1 MDVEKIIA
9 SIEATA
15 KAIDGK
21 VILDASTVD
30 ELKAT
35 DAANKEL
42 IAAEQ
47 AKTAEITAQLEAVKA
62 QVNVLET
69 EKVVAEAKV
78 YVASTEAAMLE
89 AKCDKER
96 RDAKRKKE
104 MEDKGFADA
113 ATVEAALCM
122 DEEDYAKF
130 VASLEKA
137 RELGKAQAE
146 KTIAQREE
154 ELAKSDLTKAKA
166 DKPTTNEMDLGLGGT
181 IKEKMAKMVSAIT
194 NEIKK

>member
-21 VILDASTVD
+21 VILDASAVD
-30 ELKAT
+30 ELKANDT
-35 DAANKEL
+35 ANKEL

-47 AKTAEITAQLEAVKA
+47 AKTAELSAQLEAVKA

>member
-21 VILDASTVD
+21 VILDASAVD
-30 ELKAT
+30 ELKANDT
-35 DAANKEL
+35 ANKEL

-47 AKTAEITAQLEAVKA
+47 AKTAELSAQLEAVKA

-78 YVASTEAAMLE
+78 YVASAEAAMLE

-146 KTIAQREE
+146 KTIAQREQ
-154 ELAKSDLTKAKA
+154 ELSQHDLTKAKA

-181 IKEKMAKMVSAIT
+181 LKEKMAKLANAIT

>member
-21 VILDASTVD
+21 VIVDASTVD

-154 ELAKSDLTKAKA
+154 ELAKSELTKAKA

>member
-166 DKPTTNEMDLGLGGT
+166 DKSTTNEMDLGLGGT

>member
-21 VILDASTVD
+21 VIVDASTVD

>member
-9 SIEATA
+9 SIEAAA

-47 AKTAEITAQLEAVKA
+47 AKTAEISAQLEAVKA

-89 AKCDKER
+89 AKCQKDR

-104 MEDKGFADA
+104 MQDKGFADE
-113 ATVEAALCM
+113 ATVEAAMCM
-122 DEEDYAKF
+122 EDEDYAKF
-130 VASLEKA
+130 IASLEKA

-154 ELAKSDLTKAKA
+154 ELAKTDLTKANS
-166 DKPTTNEMDLGLGGT
+166 DKPETNEMDLGMSGT
-181 IKEKMAKMVSAIT
+181 TMDKMKNLVSAIT
-194 NEIKK
+194 NDIKK

>member
-21 VILDASTVD
+21 VIVDASTVE

-35 DAANKEL
+35 DTANKEL

-47 AKTAEITAQLEAVKA
+47 AKTAELTAQLETVKA

-89 AKCDKER
+89 AKCKEEKMR
-96 RDAKRKKE
+96 AERKKQ
-104 MEDKGFADA
+104 MEEKGFSDA
-113 ATVEAALCM
+113 ATIEAAMCM

-130 VASLEKA
+130 IASLEKA

-146 KTIAQREE
+146 KTTAQREQ
-154 ELAKSDLTKAKA
+154 ELAQADLTKAKA

-181 IKEKMAKMVSAIT
+181 IKEKMAKMVNAIT